1 MSYTNFYT
9 NDVFISYAH
18 ADDAGI
24 LGSDKGWVLNFV
36 DDLEKSLAMK
46 LGKKENETPFIW
58 KDEELERNKLL
69 TDALVNELKK
79 TAVFLI
85 IMSPSYLK
93 SDWCGKELKQ
103 FLEIA
108 QDKNAS
114 GRIFIV
120 EIDELN
126 RNEYPTEI
134 DKNLLTYRFWT
145 KEKGSKAKTLGIPKR
160 DNEEYYTRLI
170 DIRNDLAKELSRI
183 KDSANTLQAQPTYKS
198 TIFLAQVT
206 DDLDEKREEIKRYL
220 KDSGYKI
227 LPEDNW
233 YAKESFNELRED
245 IKQNLNQSSLYV
257 QLLSNLPG
265 KKILNTE
272 NTLVKFQFEMAQT
285 SGKKML
291 IWRPSNFNTEDVTS
305 PEHKKILESEYVRT
319 GIFEEFKAAIT
330 TALQPAPAPL
340 PPAPGNSKFLYICT
354 DEIDKDYCENTILK
368 IIDERNQEIET
379 NNIQKNKIDCFFPLE
394 NASSPDSRKYN
405 DDSFLISDAALFV
418 YCNSDPSTVLNQI
431 NYCRKINIRRKEPFD
446 IVALYD
452 GPPTAKNQIPLR
464 MASLR
469 FTYLNCR
476 ENLKDFTEK
485 FLNIL

>member
-1 MSYTNFYT
+1 MSYTKHYT

-18 ADDAGI
+18 ADDANI
-24 LGSDKGWVLNFV
+24 LGSPKGWVLNFV
-36 DDLEKSLAMK
+36 DDLEKSLIMK
-46 LGKKENETPFIW
+46 LGKKDNETPFIW

-69 TDALVNELKK
+69 TDALANELRK

-93 SDWCGKELKQ
+93 SDWCGQELKQ

-108 QDKNAS
+108 KDKNAS

-120 EIDELN
+120 EIDELD
-126 RNEYPTEI
+126 RSDYPAEI

-145 KEKGSKAKTLGIPKR
+145 KEKGTKAKTLGIPKR

-170 DIRNDLAKELSRI
+170 DIRNDLAKELTSIR
-183 KDSANTLQAQPTYKS
+183 DSSSMLQPQPTYKG
-198 TIFLAQVT
+198 TVFLAQVT
-206 DDLDEKREEIKRYL
+206 DDLDEKREEIKRFL

-233 YAKESFNELRED
+233 YAKESFNELREEV
-245 IKQNLNQSSLYV
+245 KQNINQSGLYV

-265 KKILNTE
+265 KKVLSSE
-272 NTLVKFQFEMAQT
+272 DSLAKFQFEIAQA

-291 IWRPSNFNTEDVTS
+291 IWRPSSLNMEDVAS

-319 GIFEEFKAAIT
+319 GIFEEFKAAIA
-330 TALQPAPAPL
+330 TALQPVPEPLPQAPA
-340 PPAPGNSKFLYICT
+340 NSKFVYICT

-368 IIDERNQEIET
+368 IIDERNHEIET
-379 NNIQKNKIDCFFPLE
+379 SNIQKNKIDCFFPLE

-405 DDSFLISDAALFV
+405 DESFLISDAALFV

-452 GPPTAKNQIPLR
+452 GPPTVKNQIPLR